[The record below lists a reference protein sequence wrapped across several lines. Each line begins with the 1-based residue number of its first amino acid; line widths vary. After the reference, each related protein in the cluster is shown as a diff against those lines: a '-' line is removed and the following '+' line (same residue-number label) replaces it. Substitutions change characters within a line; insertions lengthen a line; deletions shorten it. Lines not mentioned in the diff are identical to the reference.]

1 MMLKPLPS
9 ESKESKKPT
18 SIAIDYTPSMVPS
31 SEVVPDE
38 IPSKLTPRSVDSDS
52 AASSYQPS
60 IPATLISTD
69 TAVIAPSISASSITA
84 GMVTTVVPSEQDVES
99 VDAPDTEGEGEEG
112 ASDDAPASNGA
123 VGFLAQLVA
132 LQPFAVG
139 VVAAAIVIVFLA
151 YRCFAARSSARAHE
165 VVQYSQ
171 LPQGDIEMLHTLR
184 SSDDEAEEELWSEWE
199 SDNEGNAMIVTDNK
213 NRHADK
219 AMNGSSPHRTSAP
232 STFASAASSTF
243 VAADKISVSS
253 VIPSRP
259 SIAITPIAPVS
270 MTSRSTS
277 RSKERKQSSHSDDVD
292 LFEVS
297 GSAAWLVFSVFSPC
311 LSPNN

>member
-1 MMLKPLPS
+1 
-9 ESKESKKPT
+9 
-18 SIAIDYTPSMVPS
+18 MVPS

-38 IPSKLTPRSVDSDS
+38 IPSKRTPSSVDTDPDRS

-60 IPATLISTD
+60 VPAMLIPTD
-69 TAVIAPSISASSITA
+69 AAVLALSSSAPSITTGII
-84 GMVTTVVPSEQDVES
+84 TTVVPSEQDVES
-99 VDAPDTEGEGEEG
+99 VDTPDTEGEGEEG
-112 ASDDAPASNGA
+112 AGDDAPASNGA
-123 VGFLAQLVA
+123 AGFLAQLTA

-139 VVAAAIVIVFLA
+139 VVAAAIAILFLA
-151 YRCFAARSSARAHE
+151 YKCFAARSWARAHE

-171 LPQGDIEMLHTLR
+171 LPQGDIEMLHTFR

-199 SDNEGNAMIVTDNK
+199 SDNEGNAMIVKDNK
-213 NRHADK
+213 NRHPDK

-232 STFASAASSTF
+232 STFASAASSTP
-243 VAADKISVSS
+243 VATDKISLSS

-259 SIAITPIAPVS
+259 SIAIAPAS
-270 MTSRSTS
+270 MTSRATS

-297 GSAAWLVFSVFSPC
+297 CSAAWLVFSVFSPC
-311 LSPNN
+311 